1 MAANEALI
9 QRIKDILRTSL
20 KYDSDTPLA
29 DESPLIGGE
38 FDLDSLDI
46 LLVITSIEKEFGIR
60 IRDDKMDRKAFTT
73 IRTLADFVD
82 SLGPAK

>member
-1 MAANEALI
+1 MAASEETIN
-9 QRIKDILRTSL
+9 RIKEILRTSL
-20 KYDSDTPLA
+20 KYDADTPL
-29 DESPLIGGE
+29 DDDSPLIGGE

-46 LLVITSIEKEFGIR
+46 LLVVTTIEKEFGIR

-82 SLGPAK
+82 SLGSTK

>member
-1 MAANEALI
+1 MAASEETI
-9 QRIKDILRTSL
+9 QRIKEILRTSL
-20 KYDSDTPLA
+20 KYDADTPLA
-29 DESPLIGGE
+29 DDSPLIGGE

-46 LLVITSIEKEFGIR
+46 LLVVTTIEKEFGIR

-82 SLGPAK
+82 SLGSTK